1 MRERKGN
8 LLWLKSVLGHLLL
21 YGAVLG
27 IFTLVLYLYGTLEE
41 AVFYA
46 AGLAFVLLALVF
58 FVHLAILWGR
68 RRKAIQALAVLPNE
82 FGEFP
87 GPATGLERMYQEK
100 LKELF
105 DLIGRMD
112 DEERIGRREMMDY
125 YGLWA
130 HQIKTPLA
138 AMRVLVQSLEESS
151 PADGDAQDVLR
162 DMKMELFK
170 TEQYVAMVLSYLRAE
185 EMGHDLLLKE
195 YPLDGIIRQ
204 AVKKY
209 SSMFISK
216 KIRLEY
222 KTCEGFVVTDEKWLL
237 FVLEQLLSNALKYTP
252 CGGTI
257 LIYREGEGKGRLV
270 IEDDGIGIQTEDLP
284 RIFEKGFTGFN
295 GRQDKKSTG
304 IGLYLCKMI
313 CDKLGHGLAVES
325 GEGTGTRAYVGLER

>member
-1 MRERKGN
+1 M
-8 LLWLKSVLGHLLL
+8 
-21 YGAVLG
+21 
-27 IFTLVLYLYGTLEE
+27 
-41 AVFYA
+41 
-46 AGLAFVLLALVF
+46 
-58 FVHLAILWGR
+58 
-68 RRKAIQALAVLPNE
+68 PNE